1 MSRSWSSRDPREEP
15 MRVED
20 ETLQTGSVA
29 QPLVLSSL

>member
-1 MSRSWSSRDPREEP
+1 MSRSWPSRDPREEP

-29 QPLVLSSL
+29 QPLILSSI